1 MAVSSIFLV
10 SLFVSLCFSPFLQE
24 NILRND
30 QLVFIAA
37 SYSGPKRVV
46 SDIQLTVQDLSAD
59 TLQVQI
65 HVMEDWIPVD
75 SVTERFVR
83 YSLDSVLECDGKQI
97 KAYCYRSESGYT
109 LFVQQPEKYT
119 YFDNYGQQKTTWL
132 IDYASLIF
140 PASKKRFQ
148 QWFTCFYEK

>member
-1 MAVSSIFLV
+1 MAASRVFLV
-10 SLFVSLCFSPFLQE
+10 LLFLTLCFSSFLQE

-30 QLVFIAA
+30 QLVFISA

-46 SDIQLTVQDLSAD
+46 SDILLTVQDPSAD

-75 SVTERFVR
+75 SIAERFVR
-83 YSLDSVLECDGKQI
+83 YPADSVFECAGKEI
-97 KAYCYRSESGYT
+97 EAYCYRSASGYT
-109 LFVQQPEKYT
+109 LFVQHPEKYT